1 MGGIHQKFSDLAR
14 GAITWIGRRL
24 SLAFTLT
31 SLLASLLALTLA
43 PACLAQ
49 QADVLRLPLE
59 QWQVHAGNDA
69 ECAPGRLLPTNSGCA
84 WERWSGAIRI
94 DGWYRIEVT
103 LPAELRGAPEL
114 GILVQGFAPVYEVY
128 ANGQKIGGSGSFA
141 TRRGPQESRALL
153 KFPSNLAPQGKLAIA
168 VHALGVETSRP
179 VGDFVPA
186 IAAYDHLQVVK
197 DADTLNY
204 LRHSWQHY
212 ICYAALGGAG
222 CVFFLLFAVNTRLRE
237 YAWLGAI
244 LGQLPMLRLG
254 ELASVVDL
262 GMPSWIGL
270 FIYCVFNG
278 LGAFLGIEFIFAFL
292 GRPVPKFFRLVQ
304 LVGALDALQLL
315 MLLPFPARQFDSLAQ
330 FLEGSAIHYA
340 LIGAILIE
348 ATSWL
353 LLTPVCFR
361 SRLPEMRA
369 IGAAVLFLTF
379 VEGNRQ
385 AHNFGLPNFPQEFTW
400 GDLDFDLR
408 PLAYLIFA
416 AVMLVA
422 MTFRLRRI
430 QNRNRE
436 VEQEMAA
443 AQTVQQILIPDYLP
457 AVPGLTIESAYL
469 PAQEV
474 GGDFFQVLPLG
485 RQWCERGFPSESG
498 DSFPALIV
506 IGDVSG
512 KGLKAAMTV
521 ALIVGTLRTY
531 AEFTLSPAEL
541 LAGLNRR
548 LHGRGDSFATCLV
561 LRIEPSGQ
569 VTLSNAGHP
578 NPYLDGKEIATDGNL
593 PLGITLDVSYRETS
607 FQLAPEQTL
616 TLLTDGVVEA
626 KDALTREI
634 FGFNRTLNISR
645 QSAAQIAEAARN
657 FGTGAPQADDITV
670 LTVMRKTGDVGKP
683 AGAN

>member
-1 MGGIHQKFSDLAR
+1 LV
-14 GAITWIGRRL
+14 
-24 SLAFTLT
+24 
-31 SLLASLLALTLA
+31 LLLA
-43 PACLAQ
+43 PACHAQ
-49 QADVLRLPLE
+49 QADVLRLPWQ
-59 QWQVHAGNDA
+59 QWQVHPGDDSRCASASGQGCSLEQYRDA
-69 ECAPGRLLPTNSGCA
+69 VH
-84 WERWSGAIRI
+84 I
-94 DGWYRIEVT
+94 DSWYRIEVT
-103 LPAELRGAPEL
+103 LPAELRTTEQL
-114 GILVQGFAPVYEVY
+114 GILVQGFDPVYEVY

-153 KFPSNLAPQGKLAIA
+153 ELPVKIAPDGRVTIA
-168 VHALGVETSRP
+168 VHALGVETSRRA
-179 VGDFVPA
+179 GDFVPA
-186 IAAYDHLQVVK
+186 IALYDHLQVAK
-197 DADTLNY
+197 DADTLDY
-204 LRHSWQHY
+204 LRRSWQHY

-222 CVFFLLFAVNTRLRE
+222 CVFFLLFSVNTRLRE

-262 GMPSWIGL
+262 GMPSWLGL
-270 FIYCVFNG
+270 VIYCVFNG

-292 GRPVPKFFRLVQ
+292 GRPVPKGFRLVQ

-315 MLLPFPARQFDSLAQ
+315 MLLPFPRGQFDSLAT
-330 FLEGSAIHYA
+330 FLEGSTIHYA

-348 ATSWL
+348 ASSWL
-353 LLTPVCFR
+353 LLTPGCFK

-369 IGAAVLFLTF
+369 IGAAVFFLTF
-379 VEGNRQ
+379 VELNRQ
-385 AHNFGLPNFPQEFTW
+385 AHNFGLPNFPQDFQW

-443 AQTVQQILIPDYLP
+443 AHSIQQILIPDYLP
-457 AVPGLTIESAYL
+457 AIPGLTIENAYW
-469 PAQEV
+469 PAQDV

-485 RQWCERGFPSESG
+485 KQWTERGFPAQSEEH
-498 DSFPALIV
+498 FPAFIV

-521 ALIVGTLRTY
+521 SLIVGTLRTY

-561 LRIEPSGQ
+561 LRIEPDGE
-569 VTLSNAGHP
+569 VLVANAAHP
-578 NPYLDGKEIATDGNL
+578 NPYLDGAEIATDSNL
-593 PLGITLDVSYRETS
+593 PLGITLDVAYRETS
-607 FQLAPEQTL
+607 LRLQPGQGL
-616 TLLTDGVVEA
+616 TLITDGVVEA
-626 KDALTREI
+626 RHAASREF
-634 FGFNRTLNISR
+634 FGFERTLAISS
-645 QSAAQIAEAARN
+645 QSAAEIAEAARS
-657 FGTGAPQADDITV
+657 FGEGQPQADDITV
-670 LTVMRKTGDVGKP
+670 LTIARVVAAEMR
-683 AGAN
+683 

>member
-1 MGGIHQKFSDLAR
+1 MRGIHRQFRALAWNAQVLR
-14 GAITWIGRRL
+14 ATARIGRR
-24 SLAFTLT
+24 F
-31 SLLASLLALTLA
+31 LLASLLALLFAAT
-43 PACLAQ
+43 ACPAQ
-49 QADVLRLPLE
+49 QADILRLPW
-59 QWQVHAGNDA
+59 QNWQVHPGDDPQ
-69 ECAPGRLLPTNSGCA
+69 CGRLPRDGCSLSPY
-84 WERWSGAIRI
+84 SGAIRI
-94 DGWYRIEVT
+94 DGWYRIEVA
-103 LPAELRGAPEL
+103 LPRELRTTPEL
-114 GILVQGFAPVYEVY
+114 GILVQGFDPVYEVFV
-128 ANGQKIGGSGSFA
+128 NGQEIGGSGSFA

-153 KFPSNLAPQGKLAIA
+153 QFPSRLAFPSSLAPDGRLTIA
-168 VHALGVETSRP
+168 VHALGVETSRGA
-179 VGDFVPA
+179 GDFVPVV
-186 IAAYDHLQVVK
+186 AAFDHLQVVK